1 VRVEVWSDV
10 VCPWCYIGKRNLEAA
25 LAASAAE
32 FAGNVELVWRSYELD
47 PHAPAV
53 RDEDYLSRLARKY
66 ETDIDGARAMVDRM
80 VRAAS
85 AAGLEFKLDIARG
98 GNTFDAHRLIHAGGG
113 GVKERLMRAYFMEG
127 EPIGSRDVL
136 ARLAV
141 EAGMSSGAVEDV
153 LASDAYAV
161 DVRADEARAAAM
173 GVQGVPFFLID
184 EAYGIAGA
192 QPPEV
197 LGNLLRRAWDESVR

>member
-1 VRVEVWSDV
+1 VKVEVWSDV

-25 LAASAAE
+25 LSSFE
-32 FAGNVELVWRSYELD
+32 ERDSVEVVWRSYELD
-47 PHAPAV
+47 PNAPAV

-66 ETDIDGARAMVDRM
+66 STDIDGARSMVDRM

-98 GNTFDAHRLIHAGGG
+98 GNTFDAHRLIHLGGEP
-113 GVKERLMRAYFMEG
+113 VKERLMRAYFMEG
-127 EPIGSRDVL
+127 ESIGSRDVL
-136 ARLAV
+136 ARLGV
-141 EAGMSSGAVEDV
+141 EAGLSAEAVEGV
-153 LASDAYAV
+153 LSSDAFAV

-173 GVQGVPFFLID
+173 EVRGVPFFLVD
-184 EAYGIAGA
+184 EAYGLSGA

-197 LGNLLRRAWDESVR
+197 LLNVLRRAWSESVR